1 MHTTGQ
7 EQRPAGST
15 GFTPGDEQEDGGV
28 RRWMEDL
35 RRQHAEQ
42 RAEEAAAHRQ
52 ALSERLRTA
61 GEGLEPP
68 LREDELE
75 IMIAKAVRS
84 DRPVCGHARQRTR
97 GVYALPD
104 PKWRGGILFQ
114 AVNDQFEVVAEV
126 RAMDDL
132 DLQVA
137 AYRAAERILAASPP
151 RPLKLH
157 RGVYELPPDGR
168 DLVSLI
174 AVDSQGR
181 EIARERIR
189 DLLYCDQEEQLG
201 EDPLFEQEYDRVVGA
216 LWQELDRRDPLPE
229 GGGDPHHGHVFGYPG
244 LVEGNHQRA

>member
-1 MHTTGQ
+1 MCATRQ
-7 EQRPAGST
+7 EQSSAGST
-15 GFTPGDEQEDGGV
+15 GFTSGDERDADRL
-28 RRWMEDL
+28 RRWIEDL

-42 RAEEAAAHRQ
+42 SAEQYAARRR
-52 ALSERLRTA
+52 ALSERVRTA
-61 GEGLEPP
+61 GEGLDPP
-68 LREDELE
+68 LREDEVE
-75 IMIAKAVRS
+75 IMIAKTVPP
-84 DRPVCGHARQRTR
+84 DRPVCGRARQRTR

-137 AYRAAERILAASPP
+137 AYRAAERILDACPP

-168 DLVSLI
+168 DLVCLI
-174 AVDSQGR
+174 AVDSLGR

-189 DLLYCDQEEQLG
+189 DLLYRDQEEQLG
-201 EDPLFEQEYDRVVGA
+201 EDPVFEQEYDRVVRV
-216 LWQELDRRDPLPE
+216 LWQELDRRDPMPA
-229 GGGDPHHGHVFGYPG
+229 DPHHGQVFGYPG
-244 LVEGNHQRA
+244 LVEGNHPRA